1 MKSEK
6 LSEILEQSFGA
17 EPDYRLP
24 ADFAQ
29 KVSSSVI
36 RREKWKTDL
45 REYLYLMAALIILI
59 AAASGVYYLLDKE
72 LVIRLVKF
80 FKSNISPL
88 IFMII
93 ILNFILLADKVLLR
107 LLFSRWKTEH
117 FDSGTK

>member
-45 REYLYLMAALIILI
+45 REYL
-59 AAASGVYYLLDKE
+59 
-72 LVIRLVKF
+72 
-80 FKSNISPL
+80 
-88 IFMII
+88 
-93 ILNFILLADKVLLR
+93 
-107 LLFSRWKTEH
+107 
-117 FDSGTK
+117 